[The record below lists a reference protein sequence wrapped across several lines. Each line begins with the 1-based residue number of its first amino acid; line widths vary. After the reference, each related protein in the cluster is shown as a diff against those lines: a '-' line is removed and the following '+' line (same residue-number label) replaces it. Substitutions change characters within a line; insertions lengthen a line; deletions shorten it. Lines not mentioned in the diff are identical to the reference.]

1 MNLTQGAYV
10 ALGEGLPVTKAG
22 DVVLCALAPHPPL
35 LIPEI
40 GSRHDLDAVRDTVDA
55 MKRLAAMVREA
66 LPEVVVVISPH
77 SPLFEDAVAIHT
89 DDPLSGDFSL
99 FMAGEVR
106 YSFDND
112 LALAREIARQAD
124 AMGVAAVLL
133 DERERRAYHVDS
145 RLDHGVLVPM
155 HFMVEAG
162 VKVPIVA
169 MGMALLPREKLY
181 MFGKAIAQAV
191 KGLGRRAV
199 VIASGDMSHRL
210 TRGAPA
216 GYDPRGAEFDAR
228 IVELLRAGDVE
239 GILSLDNILVE
250 RAGEC
255 GYRSLI
261 MALGTLDGR
270 MFKPEVLSYQGP
282 FGVGYAVAVFR
293 PGEEAEGRAILER
306 LIARRR
312 RAMLKTRE
320 EESPLVRLARRAVE
334 EYTKNR
340 RVIDPPKDLPEEMQ
354 GRAGVFCSI
363 KKAGQLRGC
372 IGTIHPTTRSIA
384 EEIIRNAIAA
394 ATDDPRFMPV
404 EPDELDDLVYSV
416 DVLTPAERI
425 SSIDELDP
433 KMYGVIVRKG
443 ARSGLLLPDLEGIDD
458 AREQVA
464 IAKRKAGIAPEE
476 EDVELFRFRVKRYT

>member
-1 MNLTQGAYV
+1 MTVTGA
-10 ALGEGLPVTKAG
+10 GE
-22 DVVLCALAPHPPL
+22 VVLCALAPHPPL

-40 GSRHDLDAVRDTVDA
+40 GSRRDLDAVRQTTSA
-55 MKRLAAMVREA
+55 MKRLAAIVRDA
-66 LPEVVVVISPH
+66 RPEVVVVISPH
-77 SPLFEDAVAIHT
+77 SPLFEDAVAIHAAN
-89 DDPLSGDFSL
+89 PLEGDFSM
-99 FMAGEVR
+99 FMAGQVSL
-106 YSFDND
+106 SFEND
-112 LALAREIARQAD
+112 LALAREIARRAG
-124 AMGVAAVLL
+124 AMGVATLLL
-133 DERERRAYHVDS
+133 DERERHAYRVEG

-155 HFMVEAG
+155 HFVVEAG
-162 VKVPIVA
+162 VSVPIVA

-181 MFGKAIAQAV
+181 AFGTAVAQAV
-191 KGLGRRAV
+191 KELGRRAV

-216 GYDPRGAEFDAR
+216 GYDPRGAEFDER

-239 GILSLDNILVE
+239 GILSLDGSLVD

-255 GYRSLI
+255 GYRSLV
-261 MALGTLDGR
+261 MALGTLDR
-270 MFKPEVLSYQGP
+270 RAFESEVLSYEGP
-282 FGVGYAVAVFR
+282 FGVGYAVAVLR
-293 PGEEAEGRAILER
+293 PGEEAEERGLLEKLMAGRR
-306 LIARRR
+306 K
-312 RAMLKTRE
+312 AMLRTRE
-320 EESPLVRLARRAVE
+320 GESPLVRLARRAVE
-334 EYTKNR
+334 EYTRDR
-340 RVIDPPKDLPEEMQ
+340 RVIEPPDDLPEEMR

-372 IGTIHPTTRSIA
+372 IGTVRPTTRTIA

-394 ATDDPRFMPV
+394 ATDDPRFVPV
-404 EPDELDDLVYSV
+404 GLHELDDLVYSV

-433 KMYGVIVRKG
+433 KVYGVIVKKG

-464 IAKRKAGIAPEE
+464 IAKRKAGIPQGD